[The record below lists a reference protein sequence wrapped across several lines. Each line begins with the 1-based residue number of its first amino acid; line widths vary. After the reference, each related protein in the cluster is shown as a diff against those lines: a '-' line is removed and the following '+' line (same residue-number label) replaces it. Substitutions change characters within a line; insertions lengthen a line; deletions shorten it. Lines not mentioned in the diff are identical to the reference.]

1 MKLKKV
7 IFDDNGFRKLK
18 TLEIDIAE
26 RLTVIGGLNGIGKS
40 TLLGLIANASGVSGR
55 NDPRSKTK
63 TYIRKKSYFDLPY
76 QANFQELFHLDE
88 NDYTS
93 DQKKK
98 GNIEFHYEINPV
110 IIDDQEYTEFIK
122 KCNVTEH
129 SEPQKTIEIQKEIN
143 EKQEVKEVPIDNE
156 IRYKIVPRSLN
167 KSLSSKLNI
176 GDDAK
181 VPIPT
186 IYLGMSRMTPIGEIK
201 NESIK
206 TRHIHNMH
214 DEDKQYFV
222 SLFEQIINYDLSD
235 EDSIIDLDF
244 KNSHKK
250 FKIPKLAH
258 NPFSISL
265 GQDSLSSIFTALVSF
280 YSLKREYSSSYNGG
294 ILVIDEI
301 DAGLHHIAQEK
312 LIKLLKSESRRLS
325 LQIIFTTHS
334 LTIFKNIINIPKQ
347 QLIQGNIPDKVIYL
361 HDTYRPKVLKNPT
374 YFGIKNNQLALYNK
388 PRTNHKEIKVYF
400 EDDEAVWFYEQ
411 LLKSQNLTNLNTAFA
426 VNLKPISLKLSCSIL
441 LDLAKAD
448 DFFKEVII
456 ITDNDVNTEQRNREI
471 IKQNPNIMS
480 LPDDI
485 SFNQNTPQ
493 NLRTPERIL
502 FEYLNNKY
510 NNYDYLFWDS
520 LEEINHGGVDYDFI
534 GNTVLNLELK
544 DNLTNTKYREI
555 MKEWFK
561 KNKSTFEDINLIDK
575 WAKEN
580 KDQVDSFIEQLNEAI
595 AFISTKKWSN
605 E

>member
-1 MKLKKV
+1 MKLKKIV
-7 IFDDNGFRKLK
+7 FDVNGFRKLK
-18 TLEIDIAE
+18 SLEIDIAE

-88 NDYTS
+88 NDYSS
-93 DQKKK
+93 DLKLK
-98 GNIEFHYEINPV
+98 GNIEFYYAINPT
-110 IIDDQEYTEFIK
+110 IIDDQTHIEFIK

-129 SEPQKTIEIQKEIN
+129 SEPRKNLEDQLEGE
-143 EKQEVKEVPIDNE
+143 EKQEVNKIEIQGD
-156 IRYKIVPRSLN
+156 IRYKIVPRSIN
-167 KSLSSKLNI
+167 KALSNKLNI

-206 TRHIHNMH
+206 TRHVHNMH
-214 DEDKQYFV
+214 DEDTTYFM
-222 SLFEQIINYDLSD
+222 SLFDEIINYDLSD
-235 EDSIIDLDF
+235 EKGIIDLDF
-244 KNSHKK
+244 KHSHKK
-250 FKIPKLAH
+250 FKIPKLEH

-280 YSLKREYSSSYNGG
+280 HSLKREYPSDYQGG

-301 DAGLHHIAQEK
+301 DTGLHHIAQEK
-312 LIKLLKSESRRLS
+312 LLKLLKRESRKLD

-334 LTIFKNIINIPKQ
+334 LTIFKNIINLPKQ
-347 QLIQGNIPDKVIYL
+347 QLVQGHILDKVIYL
-361 HDTYRPKVLKNPT
+361 HDTFRPKVQKNPT
-374 YFGIKNNQLALYNK
+374 YGSIKSNQLGLYAK
-388 PRTNHKEIKVYF
+388 PKTNNKEIKVYF

-411 LLKSQNLTNLNTAFA
+411 LLKSQNLTNLSTAFS
-426 VNLKPISLKLSCSIL
+426 VHLKPVSLKLSCSIL
-441 LDLAKAD
+441 LDLANAD
-448 DFFKEVII
+448 DFFKDVII
-456 ITDNDVNTEQRNREI
+456 ITDNDVNTEQKNREI
-471 IKQNPNIMS
+471 IKKNPNILS
-480 LPDDI
+480 LPDDHC
-485 SFNQNTPQ
+485 FNENTPQ
-493 NLRTPERIL
+493 KLRTPERIL
-502 FEYLNNKY
+502 FEYLNSKY
-510 NNYDYLFWDS
+510 KKYDNDFWDS
-520 LEEINHGGVDYDFI
+520 LEEINNGCVDYDFV
-534 GNTVLNLELK
+534 GNTVLNLDLK
-544 DNLTNTKYREI
+544 NNLSNTKYREI

-561 KNKSTFEDINLIDK
+561 QNKSTFEDINLIDK

-580 KDQVDSFIEQLNEAI
+580 KSSVDLFIEQLNFAI
-595 AFISTKKWSN
+595 SFISTKKWSA